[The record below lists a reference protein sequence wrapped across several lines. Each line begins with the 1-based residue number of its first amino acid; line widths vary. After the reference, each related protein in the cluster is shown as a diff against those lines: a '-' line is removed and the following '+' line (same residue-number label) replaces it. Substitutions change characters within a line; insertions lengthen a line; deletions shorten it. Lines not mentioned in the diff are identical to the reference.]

1 MQGQSFQDRCVQL
14 QVELT
19 ETQARC
25 MVAEAHSGKLQETVR
40 RLREEAER
48 REERIRRLE
57 EEKERMEREIRRK
70 EEELERLKSGKSL
83 YTAPITTFETL
94 NPLLEI
100 NAQPRPNVPYRHTEL
115 IYASARKPKLDTR
128 QRSLS
133 VHSIPP
139 RCSSRMSTKPPVQYT
154 PSHGRIA
161 RKTSKPNPTGH
172 INLPRKSEIRGC
184 WTARGP

>member
-25 MVAEAHSGKLQETVR
+25 MVAEAHSGKLQDTVR

-57 EEKERMEREIRRK
+57 EDIRRK
-70 EEELERLKSGKSL
+70 DEELERVKSGKSL
-83 YTAPITTFETL
+83 YTAAITTFETP
-94 NPLLEI
+94 NSLLEI

-115 IYASARKPKLDTR
+115 IYASVRKPKLDTR

-139 RCSSRMSTKPPVQYT
+139 RCSSRISTKPTIQYT

-161 RKTSKPNPTGH
+161 RKPSKPNPTGH

>member
-25 MVAEAHSGKLQETVR
+25 MAAEALCGKLKETVL
-40 RLREEAER
+40 RLREEEES
-48 REERIRRLE
+48 RELRIRE
-57 EEKERMEREIRRK
+57 MERELRRK
-70 EEELERLKSGKSL
+70 DEELERLKSGKSL
-83 YTAPITTFETL
+83 YNTAIPTFESP

-100 NAQPRPNVPYRHTEL
+100 NTQPRPNVPYRHTEL
-115 IYASARKPKLDTR
+115 IYASARKPKLDLR

-139 RCSSRMSTKPPVQYT
+139 RCSSRISTKPSIQYT

-161 RKTSKPNPTGH
+161 RKTSKPNPH